1 MTKLFKS
8 VALLGAIAVI
18 AGCSGSNNDPADNQ
32 SADFD
37 ELSAAAVA
45 MAENFVDLDTGAP
58 IAVERTDLP
67 DDATAQYTGY
77 VGGLLG
83 DDGFVG
89 TLTLDVDFNPNDT
102 GSITGSAT
110 DFQHQVDGAYT
121 GTLVLNAGSIL
132 AGAPGD
138 EDAIA
143 GELSGT
149 LSNGGTDYV
158 SEIVLDG
165 SFFGGAP
172 VDVPTA
178 VGGAAFGEVG
188 VGLDN
193 FDGAFIAAN

>member
-121 GTLVLNAGSIL
+121 GTLLLNAGSIL
-132 AGAPGD
+132 PGQSLAGD
-138 EDAIA
+138 LE
-143 GELSGT
+143 GT
-149 LSNGGTDYV
+149 LSNDGTDYAT
-158 SEIVLDG
+158 EIVLDG

-188 VGLDN
+188 VELDN

>member
-121 GTLVLNAGSIL
+121 GTLLLNAGSIL
-132 AGAPGD
+132 PGQSLAGDLEGA
-138 EDAIA
+138 
-143 GELSGT
+143 
-149 LSNGGTDYV
+149 LSNDGTDYAT
-158 SEIVLDG
+158 EIVLDG